1 MNEII
6 VNEKINNN
14 EYDDSIE
21 KFRKLIEK
29 FKCIDIN
36 SNDIKYIKKENIK
49 SDNKKKED
57 FVYPDSTSKF
67 RKREKENMKIFIK
80 IILWYSFDLKNYEQN
95 NILKNIINFY
105 DNTTDSE
112 YESKEAINF
121 IKKLKKI
128 KNNIYET
135 YVDDFIRILL
145 QITNF
150 DNGFF
155 SIESQTKIFLKIGH
169 SKISS
174 IPDIICKT
182 DNNLIVFVEE
192 SKHISNTYLHGDIQL
207 ICNMLS
213 AYQHN
218 YKIIKDK
225 IFEKPIYGLKIKS
238 TICYFY
244 KMTINKDYFNNLKRG
259 KFNNSIVIY
268 KYPEKGIDI
277 DFRKRNKDNI
287 KMLFGILY
295 FILDELNKEYNVI
308 KYN

>member
-1 MNEII
+1 MNDII
-6 VNEKINNN
+6 VNEKNKTNNN
-14 EYDDSIE
+14 EYDDSIDN
-21 KFRKLIEK
+21 FRKLIEK
-29 FKCIDIN
+29 FKCIDI
-36 SNDIKYIKKENIK
+36 KKENIK
-49 SDNKKKED
+49 NDNKKDKYI
-57 FVYPDSTSKF
+57 VYPDSTSKF

-105 DNTTDSE
+105 DTSILNIE
-112 YESKEAINF
+112 HESKEAITF
-121 IKKLKKI
+121 IKKLRKI

-155 SIESQTKIFLKIGH
+155 SIESQPKLFLKLGH

-182 DNNLIVFVEE
+182 DDDLIVLVEE
-192 SKHISNTYLHGDIQL
+192 SKHISNTYLHGDLQL

-213 AYQHN
+213 ACQHN

-244 KMTINKDYFNNLKRG
+244 KMTINKDYFNNLKHG
-259 KFNNSIVIY
+259 KFNNNIVIY

-277 DFRKRNKDNI
+277 DFRKKNKDNI
-287 KMLFGILY
+287 KILFDILY
-295 FILDELNKEYNVI
+295 FVLEELNNEYKN
-308 KYN
+308 N